1 MSYHLSNIF
10 IAHFYVSVR
19 RRKIVMIAK
28 GFTEPTARI
37 KALKAEVVNAVPEVE
52 PYRAV
57 LITESYK
64 ETEGMPAVM
73 RRAKANE
80 KIFNNLPVVIRDNEL
95 IVGALSVKPR
105 STNLCPEFSFD
116 WVEKESSFDDTNLVL
131 WRYTRVNRVLTNYF
145 FEFFI

>member
-1 MSYHLSNIF
+1 
-10 IAHFYVSVR
+10 
-19 RRKIVMIAK
+19 MIAK

-73 RRAKANE
+73 REQKLTKRFLI
-80 KIFNNLPVVIRDNEL
+80 IFQL
-95 IVGALSVKPR
+95 
-105 STNLCPEFSFD
+105 
-116 WVEKESSFDDTNLVL
+116 
-131 WRYTRVNRVLTNYF
+131 
-145 FEFFI
+145 

>member
-1 MSYHLSNIF
+1 
-10 IAHFYVSVR
+10 
-19 RRKIVMIAK
+19 MIAK

-80 KIFNNLPVVIRDNEL
+80 KIFNNLPVVINRRCSFRKTSFYKP
-95 IVGALSVKPR
+95 LS
-105 STNLCPEFSFD
+105 
-116 WVEKESSFDDTNLVL
+116 
-131 WRYTRVNRVLTNYF
+131 RVL
-145 FEFFI
+145 I

>member
-1 MSYHLSNIF
+1 
-10 IAHFYVSVR
+10 
-19 RRKIVMIAK
+19 MIAK

-73 RRAKANE
+73 RRARC
-80 KIFNNLPVVIRDNEL
+80 V
-95 IVGALSVKPR
+95 
-105 STNLCPEFSFD
+105 
-116 WVEKESSFDDTNLVL
+116 
-131 WRYTRVNRVLTNYF
+131 
-145 FEFFI
+145 

>member
-1 MSYHLSNIF
+1 
-10 IAHFYVSVR
+10 
-19 RRKIVMIAK
+19 MIAK

-116 WVEKESSFDDTNLVL
+116 WVEKSSRQWQLVCV
-131 WRYTRVNRVLTNYF
+131 THS
-145 FEFFI
+145 

>member
-1 MSYHLSNIF
+1 
-10 IAHFYVSVR
+10 
-19 RRKIVMIAK
+19 MIAK

-80 KIFNNLPVVIRDNEL
+80 KRFLIIFQL
-95 IVGALSVKPR
+95 
-105 STNLCPEFSFD
+105 
-116 WVEKESSFDDTNLVL
+116 
-131 WRYTRVNRVLTNYF
+131 
-145 FEFFI
+145 